1 MKLNCIVVDD
11 SALQRITV
19 TKLICENHNLQLIG
33 EFSNA
38 TDAKNCISTKSVDLV
53 FLDIEMPVINGFDLL
68 DGLKVKPQIIFITS
82 KTEYALKAFDYNAT
96 DYLHKPLSKERF
108 NQAVTKAV
116 NLFTLNKETDDED
129 ENFIFIKS
137 NLKKLKL
144 FTSKIRWIEAYG
156 DYVKII
162 TEDDSHLVLS
172 TMKAFEKELPKD
184 KFIRVHKSYI
194 INILKINT
202 YNSKYAEID
211 TFKIPLS
218 RSKKDTLIE
227 ALSKTA

>member
-19 TKLICENHNLQLIG
+19 TKLICENQNLQLIG

-38 TDAKNCISTKSVDLV
+38 TDAKNCISTKNVDLV

-68 DGLKVKPQIIFITS
+68 DGLKVKPQIIFITV
-82 KTEYALKAFDYNAT
+82 KAEYALKAFDYNAT

-108 NQAVTKAV
+108 NKAVNKAV
-116 NLFTLNKETDDED
+116 NLYALKKDIDDED

-137 NLKKLKL
+137 NLKKLKVY
-144 FTSKIRWIEAYG
+144 TSKIRWIEAYG

-194 INILKINT
+194 INIQKVDT
-202 YNSKYAEID
+202 FNSKYAEID

-218 RSKKDTLIE
+218 RSKKDSLLD
-227 ALSKTA
+227 ALG

>member
-19 TKLICENHNLQLIG
+19 TKLICENQNLQLVG

-38 TDAKNCISTKSVDLV
+38 TDAKNCISTKNVDLV

-68 DGLKVKPQIIFITS
+68 DGLKVKPQIIFITV
-82 KTEYALKAFDYNAT
+82 KAEYALKAFDYNAT

-108 NQAVTKAV
+108 NKAVNKAV
-116 NLFTLNKETDDED
+116 NLYALKKDMDDED
-129 ENFIFIKS
+129 DNFIFIKS
-137 NLKKLKL
+137 NLKKLKVY
-144 FTSKIRWIEAYG
+144 TSKIRWIEAYG

-194 INILKINT
+194 INIQKVDT
-202 YNSKYAEID
+202 FNSKFAEID

-218 RSKKDTLIE
+218 RSKKDSLLD
-227 ALSKTA
+227 ALG